1 MCVIYINEL
10 TRCLHYCHML
20 VLREVL
26 TLRVSETPS
35 RENPPWY
42 ISCDPRI
49 TFEMIEFQNYHNT
62 SNIQE
67 FLL

>member
-1 MCVIYINEL
+1 MVKINEL

-42 ISCDPRI
+42 ISCGPRM
-49 TFEMIEFQNYHNT
+49 TFEKMIRF
-62 SNIQE
+62 
-67 FLL
+67 

>member
-1 MCVIYINEL
+1 
-10 TRCLHYCHML
+10 ML

-42 ISCDPRI
+42 ISRDPRV
-49 TFEMIEFQNYHNT
+49 TFEKIIEFQNYHNI
-62 SNIQE
+62 SNA
-67 FLL
+67 